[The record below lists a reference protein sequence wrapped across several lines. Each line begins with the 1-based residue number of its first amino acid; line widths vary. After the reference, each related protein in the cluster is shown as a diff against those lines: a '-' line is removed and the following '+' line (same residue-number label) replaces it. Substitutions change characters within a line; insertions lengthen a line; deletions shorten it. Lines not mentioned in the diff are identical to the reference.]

1 MFEDAGFSSRSPLSK
16 VSKSLGAS
24 SGDSAGTSGVRT
36 FLRRSKSKTLMSN
49 YWHHKGC
56 RISRKPL
63 RPDELNWLVVALLP
77 PPAEGRRGPIV
88 IRLRYDKVCP
98 TTGGGAFGS
107 LHISQIEQRP
117 LTAKGESEMRTNVPI
132 RPRRRSA

>member
-1 MFEDAGFSSRSPLSK
+1 MQDF
-16 VSKSLGAS
+16 
-24 SGDSAGTSGVRT
+24 
-36 FLRRSKSKTLMSN
+36 
-49 YWHHKGC
+49 
-56 RISRKPL
+56 RKPL

-132 RPRRRSA
+132 RPRRRSAQHRNEWELFSGVVLIYFHAFLIPCCFLLLSVRSFVLTFAHKGHLLKDLVLFFQ